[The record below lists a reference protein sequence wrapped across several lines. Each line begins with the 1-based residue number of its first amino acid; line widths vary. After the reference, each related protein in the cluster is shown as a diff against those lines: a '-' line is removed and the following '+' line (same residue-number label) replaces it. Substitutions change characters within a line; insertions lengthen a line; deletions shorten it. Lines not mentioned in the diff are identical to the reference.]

1 MTNQDYLII
10 ENNVVTNSVMWDG
23 DVQNWTPP
31 TNSILVVQ
39 SETQAMVWVVDASVK
54 DFKLEQR
61 LGVGKIGY
69 TWDGNVLT
77 TNEPKPVLPTV

>member
-10 ENNVVTNSVMWDG
+10 ENNVVTNSIMWDG

-39 SETQAMVWVVDASVK
+39 SETQAMVWVADASIK

-61 LGVGKIGY
+61 LGAGRIGY
-69 TWDGNVLT
+69 TWDGNILT